1 MPKTTADLMK
11 LAKRIGDLAD
21 EIYEALEEAEYED
34 DEEGVMNAYLYTDS
48 LCYNSNELRDAL
60 RSAV

>member
-1 MPKTTADLMK
+1 MPKTTEELMK

-21 EIYEALEEAEYED
+21 EIYETLEEAEYED
-34 DEEGVMNAYLYTDS
+34 DEEGIMHAYLYTDS